1 MLTASRLRDARAC
14 QRRHKHKYIDGY
26 RPLDDAAPLRF
37 GTLFHAA
44 LASWWGHAPEFRLEF
59 ALAETLEASDPYEA
73 AMARALI
80 VGYDARW
87 SDDRYAV
94 LAVER
99 EFRVPLVNPE
109 TGAKS
114 RTWDLGGKLDA
125 IARETSGRV
134 LLVEHKTTSSEIA
147 PGSDYWKMLR
157 LDGQVSIYFEGARA
171 SGYDVAACLYDVIR
185 KPGQRPLKATPEDK
199 RQYKKDGTPYATT
212 RLTDETPEQYEARL
226 MEAIAAD
233 PSRHFA
239 RGEVVRLDREMDEAM
254 FDAWTIAQQL
264 RAAEVA
270 DRFPRN
276 VDACVQYGRTCAF
289 FGVCTGEQSLDD
301 PLLFKRVENVH
312 PELSQVTNLTAERE
326 G

>member
-44 LASWWGHAPEFRLEF
+44 LASWWGYAPEFRLEF

-87 SDDRYAV
+87 SDDRYEV

-125 IARETSGRV
+125 VVTGAV
-134 LLVEHKTTSSEIA
+134 VEHKTTSEDIA
-147 PGSDYWKMLR
+147 PGSEYWKRLR
-157 LDGQVSIYFEGARA
+157 LDGQVSIYFQGARA
-171 SGYDVAACLYDVIR
+171 AGFNVERCIYDVIR